1 MKFITAIIKPIKLE
15 EVRTALSDLNAIGMT
30 VTEVKGFGRQK
41 GQTEL
46 YRGTE
51 YRNEFLPKTKIEIA
65 VKDEDTDSVIEAISS
80 VSNTGKEGDG
90 KIFVTILKRRSESE
104 LVKPEKTLFSQV
116 SFLLLL

>member
-1 MKFITAIIKPIKLE
+1 MKYITAIIKPIKLE

-51 YRNEFLPKTKIEIA
+51 YRNDFLPKTKIEIA

-90 KIFVTILKRRSESE
+90 KIFVYDL
-104 LVKPEKTLFSQV
+104 EKALRIRTGETGEEALY
-116 SFLLLL
+116 

>member
-15 EVRTALSDLNAIGMT
+15 EVRTALSDLNALGMT

-51 YRNEFLPKTKIEIA
+51 YRNDFLPKTKIELA
-65 VKDEDTDSVIEAISS
+65 VKDEDTDSVINAISS
-80 VSNTGKEGDG
+80 VTNTGKVGDG
-90 KIFVTILKRRSESE
+90 KIFVYDLETAVRIRTGETGEEAL
-104 LVKPEKTLFSQV
+104 
-116 SFLLLL
+116 

>member
-15 EVRTALSDLNAIGMT
+15 EVRTALSNLNALGMT

-51 YRNEFLPKTKIEIA
+51 YRKDFLPKTKIELA
-65 VKDEDTDSVIEAISS
+65 VKDEDTDSVINAISS
-80 VSNTGKEGDG
+80 VTNTGKEGDG
-90 KIFVTILKRRSESE
+90 KIFVFSLDQ
-104 LVKPEKTLFSQV
+104 LVRIRTGDLNEDAL
-116 SFLLLL
+116 